1 MSRVLLSIGSNVSP
15 REQFLK
21 QAVTEISGLGEI
33 NAVASLYESEPY
45 GETNQPAFLNTALVL
60 ETETQPHPLLDEL
73 KKIEKTIGR
82 QDSYR
87 WGPREI
93 DIDIIFYDD
102 LVVTSPILTIPH
114 VDYHNRIFVLMPLA
128 ELIPDF
134 IAVNSGETL
143 KEMLSK
149 HPDHNQISL
158 YKSHWMENDN

>member
-1 MSRVLLSIGSNVSP
+1 MGRVLLSIGSNVSP

-21 QAVTEISGLGEI
+21 QAITEISGLGEI

-45 GETNQPAFLNTALVL
+45 GETSQPTFLNTALVL
-60 ETETQPHPLLDEL
+60 TTEVLPHSLLAKL
-73 KKIEKTIGR
+73 KTIEKKVGR
-82 QDSYR
+82 QERYR

-102 LVVTSPILTIPH
+102 LLITSRTLTIPH

-128 ELIPDF
+128 ELVPDF

-143 KEMLSK
+143 VEMLAK
-149 HPDHNQISL
+149 HPDHDQISL